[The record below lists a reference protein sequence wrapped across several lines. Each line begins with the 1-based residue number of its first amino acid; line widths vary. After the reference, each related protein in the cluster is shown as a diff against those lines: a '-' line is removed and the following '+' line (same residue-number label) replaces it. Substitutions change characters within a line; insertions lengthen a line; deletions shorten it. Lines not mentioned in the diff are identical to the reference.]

1 MRIKTMLALLLC
13 FGLSQFGYAQA
24 QSQTKDRPQSDLSA
38 LRKDVKALQ
47 AEQQQIVARLDELKQ
62 LLQANG
68 QPVHPPAPSTLD
80 MHGLIFR
87 GDGGAQV
94 AIVEYADFECP
105 YCGQF
110 AREVYPQISDKYIQT
125 GKVKFFYRDLPFHP
139 HAIAAARAAHCAG
152 DQGKYW
158 ELHDNFFTKLAALSD
173 PVLLDRAKII
183 GLDTDKFT
191 ECLSSNRF
199 TDDIR
204 KGMSEGQAL
213 GIGGTPTFL
222 IGTVGPNDDVVKIR
236 ARINGTDTYETFAS
250 TLDAA
255 LAAKSQEAVS
265 AH

>member
-1 MRIKTMLALLLC
+1 MRMKTIMLLLLC

-24 QSQTKDRPQSDLSA
+24 QSPAKDQPQSDLSA
-38 LRKDVKALQ
+38 LRADVKALQ
-47 AEQQQIVARLDELKQ
+47 AEQKQVVTRLDELMH

-68 QPVHPPAPSTLD
+68 QPVHPQPPSTLD

-110 AREVYPQISDKYIQT
+110 AREVYPQISDKYIKT
-125 GKVKFFYRDLPFHP
+125 GKVKYFYRDLPFHP

-158 ELHDNFFTKLAALSD
+158 ELHDNLFTKLAALSD
-173 PVLLDRAKII
+173 PVLLDRAKNL
-183 GLDTDKFT
+183 GLDTDKFS
-191 ECLSSNRF
+191 ECLSSDRF

-204 KGMSEGQAL
+204 KGMTEGQTL
-213 GIGGTPTFL
+213 GIDGTPTFF
-222 IGTVGPNDDVVKIR
+222 IGTVGPDDDLVKIR

-250 TLDAA
+250 SLDAA
-255 LAAKSQEAVS
+255 LAAKNQEAVS
-265 AH
+265 VH